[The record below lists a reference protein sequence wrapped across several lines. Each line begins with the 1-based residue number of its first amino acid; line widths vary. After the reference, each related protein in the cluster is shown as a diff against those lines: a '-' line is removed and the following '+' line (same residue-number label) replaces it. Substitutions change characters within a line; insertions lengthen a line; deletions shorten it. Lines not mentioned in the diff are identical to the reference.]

1 MSISLKERNER
12 LLENSEELQRRV
24 KELEEFYEISV
35 GREVKMKELKEE
47 NEKLKEE
54 LSKHNK

>member
-1 MSISLKERNER
+1 LQNK
-12 LLENSEELQRRV
+12 LQRRV